1 MLFGKKIPL
10 SKDILNIAA
19 SGLVIYCMVFL
30 RIAILV
36 PLLSVEVLLL
46 HVLTM
51 PTTSSSVTGLKTCF
65 AYFCCQGDHELKYH
79 LMEDLFL
86 QLIIFLYL
94 QRKY

>member
-1 MLFGKKIPL
+1 MLFGKIPL
-10 SKDILNIAA
+10 SKDILNIAV

-30 RIAILV
+30 RIAILM

-51 PTTSSSVTGLKTCF
+51 PTTSSSVTGLKNMLCVF
-65 AYFCCQGDHELKYH
+65 FCQGNHALKYH

-94 QRKY
+94 QRMY